1 MAIAAVEEDTEG
13 STNKNVETFSS
24 ESVNQEQEEEQE
36 EGQDQEQ
43 DNENEQEKEEQNGD
57 EDGTVRNEKLKK
69 LGMLCVSLGLQPKRM
84 TDKMMSTIKRSKDI
98 ERDQRNVISKLSSVS
113 SIRIS
118 KDGNEEEYDEEDDD
132 HDHDHDDDD
141 DDVEGDEVIVVGESS
156 ESVAQTNED
165 KGIDGEATDKESEL
179 NTKSGKSLK
188 RKKIPPPLNLSET
201 SRNGS
206 TNCSSGNNSA
216 TSTYYARENLGAKS
230 APANVPKFPRSTT
243 QGKFPFIGK
252 PRVQYLG
259 KVSNVISRQQPNQ
272 INGYKLKTPYVP
284 YFPRGPSYPP
294 PPSMPAYPY
303 YPYAYPGQF
312 PVYQTPQQPYGG
324 PPFMVSASATASTN
338 PRSAM
343 PYSSQAQ
350 YYQESDLNGKR
361 PKVKRQHQQVKKPKV
376 QETGDYVTD
385 DLRGKEKEEAEDE
398 NHKEDGENEQRH
410 KSANDDDCESAHLAI
425 ENGAAFSP
433 SMNSNPNTVLGEIRI
448 LRNVFS
454 FEFPV
459 NSSSVDKKMFM
470 SICDKV
476 WDESKGLDKGY
487 RLE

>member
-1 MAIAAVEEDTEG
+1 MAVVVEETVEE
-13 STNKNVETFSS
+13 STNKNVETLSS
-24 ESVNQEQEEEQE
+24 DPVNQEQEDHEQE
-36 EGQDQEQ
+36 Q
-43 DNENEQEKEEQNGD
+43 EEQNGD

-113 SIRIS
+113 TVRRRN
-118 KDGNEEEYDEEDDD
+118 GDEGDDYE
-132 HDHDHDDDD
+132 DDDD
-141 DDVEGDEVIVVGESS
+141 DDDDAEGGVIVVNESS
-156 ESVAQTNED
+156 ENIVQTNGD
-165 KGIDGEATDKESEL
+165 KETDGETTDKESEF

-201 SRNGS
+201 SRPASSN
-206 TNCSSGNNSA
+206 NSSGNNSA
-216 TSTYYARENLGAKS
+216 ISTCYARENMGAKS

-243 QGKFPFIGK
+243 QRKFPFIGK

-259 KVSNVISRQQPNQ
+259 KVSNVISRPQPNQ
-272 INGYKLKTPYVP
+272 ANGYKLKTPYVP
-284 YFPRGPSYPP
+284 YFPRGPSFPP

-312 PVYQTPQQPYGG
+312 PLYQTPQQPYGP
-324 PPFMVSASATASTN
+324 PPFMMSANSN

-350 YYQESDLNGKR
+350 YYQEADLNGKR
-361 PKVKRQHQQVKKPKV
+361 PNVKRQHQPVKKPKV
-376 QETGDYVTD
+376 QDPE
-385 DLRGKEKEEAEDE
+385 DLREKEKDGGTEEANNEEDIE
-398 NHKEDGENEQRH
+398 GEQRRIN
-410 KSANDDDCESAHLAI
+410 SNDEECESAHLAI

-433 SMNSNPNTVLGEIRI
+433 SMNSAPNTVLGEIRI
-448 LRNVFS
+448 LHNVFS

-459 NSSSVDKKMFM
+459 NSSNVDKKMFM

-476 WDESKGLDKGY
+476 WDESKGLDKDY